1 MKFLRP
7 LHVLLMF
14 PLAAG
19 SVSVGQENP
28 YSLGLKG
35 NFTFSSRL
43 FPNIDAL
50 DEVIRSQYTSIENI
64 FGFGI
69 DFRRAIDDTR
79 LEVGVSAEYLSAR
92 EKFRSRSDVV
102 EDGFWAVPVE
112 LTGYFV
118 IPFSS
123 EHARLY
129 IGGGVGAYWGGRV
142 LTVGD
147 AKRDVLDNQP
157 GIGIHVLTGFQ
168 YGLNDWFA
176 LRSELKFRDIQFE
189 STVLSS
195 NNEPTRARI
204 DVDGMVVDAAVV
216 VRF

>member
-1 MKFLRP
+1 MKFHRL
-7 LHVLLMF
+7 LYFSLVLC
-14 PLAAG
+14 LAAG
-19 SVSVGQENP
+19 SVSVGEVKP
-28 YSLGLKG
+28 YSLGVKG

-43 FPNIDAL
+43 FTNIGAPD
-50 DEVIRSQYTSIENI
+50 DFTRSQYTSIENI
-64 FGFGI
+64 FGYGI
-69 DFRRAIDDTR
+69 DVRRAIDDTR
-79 LEVGVSAEYLSAR
+79 LEVGISVEYLSAR
-92 EKFRSRSDVV
+92 EKFLSRTAVV

-118 IPFSS
+118 IPFST

-129 IGGGVGAYWGGRV
+129 IGGGVGAYWGGRE

-147 AKRDVLDNQP
+147 VKRDVLDIQP

-168 YGLNDWFA
+168 YGLNGWFA

-189 STVLSS
+189 STVRSGH
-195 NNEPTRARI
+195 NEPTRARI
-204 DVDGMVVDAAVV
+204 NVDGMVVDAAVV